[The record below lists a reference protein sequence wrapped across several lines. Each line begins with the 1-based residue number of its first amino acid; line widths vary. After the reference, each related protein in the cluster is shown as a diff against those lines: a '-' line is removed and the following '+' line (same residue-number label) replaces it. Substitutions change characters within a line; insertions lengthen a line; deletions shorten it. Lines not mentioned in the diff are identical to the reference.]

1 MLKNIIKIVIIQ
13 ILIAVLSI
21 VFLINFSPSPEC
33 LNSNL
38 HSATFY
44 NGILNSVIYILYG
57 MLLIDQKSKLNN
69 FFSVFRGYILLSILT
84 LIIPKD
90 LSFLMIFY
98 IYLIVTFPKR
108 SLVGL
113 NPSLSTNLNQVS
125 CDVRIPKSSFIIRY
139 SSPPA

>member
-90 LSFLMIFY
+90 LSFLLFSFILMVINPSYFQFIFSSNTTTMPRPY
-98 IYLIVTFPKR
+98 FFIYL
-108 SLVGL
+108 
-113 NPSLSTNLNQVS
+113 
-125 CDVRIPKSSFIIRY
+125 FICMLLI
-139 SSPPA
+139 

>member
-1 MLKNIIKIVIIQ
+1 MLKNIIKIAIIQ
-13 ILIAVLSI
+13 ILTYVLSI
-21 VFLINFSPSPEC
+21 IFYISFSPSPIYPNYS
-33 LNSNL
+33 LR
-38 HSATFY
+38 SAIFH
-44 NGILNSVIYILYG
+44 NGILISVMYVLCG

-108 SLVGL
+108 SLIGL

-125 CDVRIPKSSFIIRY
+125 CDVGIPKSSFIIRY

>member
-69 FFSVFRGYILLSILT
+69 FFF
-84 LIIPKD
+84 
-90 LSFLMIFY
+90 SF
-98 IYLIVTFPKR
+98 
-108 SLVGL
+108 
-113 NPSLSTNLNQVS
+113 
-125 CDVRIPKSSFIIRY
+125 
-139 SSPPA
+139 